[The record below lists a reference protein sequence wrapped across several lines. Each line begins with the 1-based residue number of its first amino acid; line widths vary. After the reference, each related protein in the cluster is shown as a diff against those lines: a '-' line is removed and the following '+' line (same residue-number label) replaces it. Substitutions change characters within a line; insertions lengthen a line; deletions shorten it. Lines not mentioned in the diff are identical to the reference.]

1 MSKIVLKGY
10 ALSSDEDLSVIEAE
24 LSKHIELTRQ
34 EKGCL
39 VFEVLQDQNNRN
51 RFNVYEEFIDKE
63 SFEAHQVRVKSSKWG
78 IVSGNLEKHYHIEE
92 GVFQLT

>member
-1 MSKIVLKGY
+1 MSKVILKGY
-10 ALSSDEDLSVIEAE
+10 VLAPDEDLPGIKLE
-24 LSKHIELTRQ
+24 LPKHIELTLQ

-63 SFEAHQVRVKSSKWG
+63 SFEAHQVRAKSSKWG
-78 IVSGNLEKHYHIEE
+78 IVSGNLEKYYHIEE
-92 GVFQLT
+92 GV